1 MYQERIRIALDNAQ
15 RHIRV
20 VLVEHMLFQLKT
32 PVQVVIE
39 LVPSHARI
47 SDFDVNGLWIVNSQL
62 RVGLKNEC

>member
-1 MYQERIRIALDNAQ
+1 
-15 RHIRV
+15 
-20 VLVEHMLFQLKT
+20 MLFQLKT